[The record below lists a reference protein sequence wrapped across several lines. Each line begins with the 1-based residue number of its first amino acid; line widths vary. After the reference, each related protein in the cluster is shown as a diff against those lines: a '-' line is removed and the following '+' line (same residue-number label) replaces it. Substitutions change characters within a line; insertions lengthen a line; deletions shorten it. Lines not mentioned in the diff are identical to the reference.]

1 MSFEHPTAG
10 ELAEQRHLLDGLDHR
25 LEHLADAYVPPA
37 APCIC
42 YRSHGLHFRNCA
54 EYVPP
59 RQAEDPHDSPL
70 HHTYALGRELPVAC
84 ACGHTART
92 HRPGG
97 CIADA
102 YHSGLLGLC
111 GCTLTVTA

>member
-10 ELAEQRHLLDGLDHR
+10 ELAEQRHLLDRLDHR
-25 LEHLADAYVPPA
+25 LEHLADNYVP
-37 APCIC
+37 
-42 YRSHGLHFRNCA
+42 L
-54 EYVPP
+54 

-70 HHTYALGRELPVAC
+70 HHDYAIGRDLPELC

-97 CIADA
+97 CIGMAFQ
-102 YHSGLLGLC
+102 SGLLGLC
-111 GCTLTVTA
+111 GCTATVTA